1 MINQIEI
8 SMHLDWMNRIYWN
21 YIRANS
27 NEYDLTKHAYR
38 DMLFMINIRAIQ
50 GNYFEVG

>member
-1 MINQIEI
+1 MINKI
-8 SMHLDWMNRIYWN
+8 HMNDNQVNVIYWN

-50 GNYFEVG
+50 GN